1 MKKSVLVLVLL
12 FLPFGAFGK
21 KKEIPPAPL
30 PSQIT
35 QAKTVFLVNG
45 GGSEVAYDAFY
56 QEMKLWGKYSI
67 VGSPETADLIITI
80 QYWTEHNG
88 SSGMPVYNSY
98 TKQTTYYSSENIDP
112 QLKLTIVDAK
122 SKAELWSSI
131 DHRKLVRMSHNRD
144 KEIVNSA
151 TRLVDELKARSQ

>member
-1 MKKSVLVLVLL
+1 
-12 FLPFGAFGK
+12 
-21 KKEIPPAPL
+21 
-30 PSQIT
+30 
-35 QAKTVFLVNG
+35 
-45 GGSEVAYDAFY
+45 
-56 QEMKLWGKYSI
+56 
-67 VGSPETADLIITI
+67 
-80 QYWTEHNG
+80 
-88 SSGMPVYNSY
+88 MPVYNSY